1 MKLNWILDKFLPSDI
16 FTDSNLTAAME
27 IELKFDGY
35 LRRQDE
41 EISKLKKSESDLIP
55 ESFNYDAVPSLKIEA
70 REKLK
75 QVKPYSLG
83 QAMRIPGVT
92 PTAISL
98 LAIHL
103 KRQRSGYRQDQADP
117 R

>member
-1 MKLNWILDKFLPSDI
+1 
-16 FTDSNLTAAME
+16 ME
-27 IELKFDGY
+27 TELKFEGY

-41 EISKLKKSESDLIP
+41 EIAKLKRIESDLIP
-55 ESFNYDAVPSLKIEA
+55 EAFSYDAVPSLRTEA

-75 QVKPYSLG
+75 KTRPHSIG
-83 QAMRIPGVT
+83 QAMRIPGIT

-103 KRQRSGYRQDQADP
+103 KRFKTKVAAAA
-117 R
+117 